1 MESHGWACGICH
13 GEAESENIVVEVE
26 ESVNRDE
33 GDLLDIEI
41 H

>member
-1 MESHGWACGICH
+1 MCGIYH
-13 GEAESENIVVEVE
+13 GEAESENIAVGVE
-26 ESVNRDE
+26 ESVNRDEE